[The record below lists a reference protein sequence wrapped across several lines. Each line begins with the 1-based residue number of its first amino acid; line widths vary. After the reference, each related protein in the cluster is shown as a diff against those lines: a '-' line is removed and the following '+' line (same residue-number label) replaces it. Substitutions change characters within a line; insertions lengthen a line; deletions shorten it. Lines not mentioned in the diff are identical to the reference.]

1 MPALPPF
8 RSRAASA
15 LCTLAW
21 CALALWLLALG
32 LGPGR
37 SAAAAW
43 PPLAVMIVVAWPR
56 IARALADA
64 RRGER

>member
-8 RSRAASA
+8 RSRAADT
-15 LCTLAW
+15 LCRLAWSTLAVF
-21 CALALWLLALG
+21 LLVLG
-32 LGPGR
+32 LGPWR
-37 SAAAAW
+37 SADAAW
-43 PPLAVMIVVAWPR
+43 PPLAVMVVVAWPR